1 MQDASTRAPMRR
13 RRLLQLIGTL
23 PFAGWTA
30 GARAET
36 YPSKPIRL
44 IISFAPGGPTD
55 LIART
60 LAKELTP
67 ILGQQVIAENRPGAA
82 GAIATSAVARAD
94 PDGYTLL
101 FHEVAA
107 TFAIQPFV
115 TKSLPYDITRD
126 IAPVSLVAR
135 GPVFLLVNAELPV
148 TNVKELIALA
158 KAQPNGLSFGSAG
171 GSGQLPTHIGPEL
184 LKIKSDIKVVHVPY
198 KGAAPALLD
207 LAAGRTAFMMTTGT
221 GSAKPFLDS
230 GKIRAIAVTG
240 SKRSDALPNVPT
252 FREQGVPLPE
262 LDQGTSWAVFGPRGI
277 PADVVRTLEDAI
289 AKALQSPELRKGF
302 ALLDIEPAA
311 GSAVNLAAQI
321 RQERETWPPLL
332 KKMDIQPE

>member
-1 MQDASTRAPMRR
+1 MQHESSIAARRR
-13 RRLLQLIGTL
+13 RRLLQIIGAL
-23 PFAGWTA
+23 PLAPWAA
-30 GARAET
+30 GAKAET
-36 YPSKPIRL
+36 YPTRPVRL

-60 LAKELTP
+60 LAKELATV
-67 ILGQQVIAENRPGAA
+67 LGQPVIAENRAGAA
-82 GAIATSAVARAD
+82 GAIATSAVARSE

-107 TFAIQPFV
+107 TFAIQPYL
-115 TKSLPYDITRD
+115 TKSLPYDVTKDLTPI
-126 IAPVSLVAR
+126 SLVAR
-135 GPVFLLVNAELPV
+135 GQIFLLVNADLPV
-148 TNVKELIALA
+148 NSVKELVALA
-158 KAQPNGLSFGSAG
+158 KSKPGSLSFGSAG

-184 LKIKSDIKVVHVPY
+184 LMIKTGIKVVHVPY

-240 SKRSDALPNVPT
+240 AHRSDALPKVPT
-252 FREQGVPLPE
+252 FREEGVPLPE
-262 LDQGTSWAVFGPRGI
+262 LDSGTSWAVFGPRAL
-277 PADVVRTLEDAI
+277 PADVIRILDDAI
-289 AKALQSPELRKGF
+289 GKAVQSPELKKGF
-302 ALLDIEPAA
+302 AMLDIEPAS
-311 GSAVNLAAQI
+311 GSPASLALQI
-321 RQERETWPPLL
+321 KQERETWPPLL